1 VFGRAIDWLWV
12 GRGLALS
19 IATLIVSTLAAYVL
33 ELGLGLA
40 DASPVYLLGVAAVA
54 IAYGATAA
62 VGTAVGAFLTYNFLF
77 IEPRYTFAVA
87 QPPEFLTL
95 IVLLVIGILIGRLA
109 GRQRDREQQAGR
121 REREARAL
129 YSISRSL
136 NAADSLDDAAATVV
150 ERMAREAQMERVWI
164 GVSHETGQERILA
177 DSRGG
182 EPLPEVGGHSV
193 LRRDPAEG
201 EAAWLRV
208 HPPRRRTGNVAHSA
222 AYFRVELRAGDTS
235 FGSLW
240 AARRRELGEPHVEE
254 SRLMAAAA
262 DQVAQAIRR
271 QLLAASAAELEIAS
285 RSDELK
291 SALLDSVSH
300 DLRTPLATIR
310 AAAGSLVD
318 PSMRVSD
325 EERIRLGEAIDS
337 EADRLN
343 RLVSNLLDMSRIEG
357 GELHPDLELVPV
369 ASIVEPVLE
378 RVAGALISH
387 RVDAD
392 LPDGLPAV
400 WADPLM
406 LDQVLTNLLENAAK
420 YAPRGARIRVSARIS
435 DEADALR
442 LAIEDGGA
450 GVPADTLPRL
460 FDKFYR
466 APQRAEGARR
476 GTGLGLAVVQGLIAA
491 MGGAVEARKSELGG
505 LAIVIHLPTKL
516 ETGTEAAE
524 NPDFAVSGP
533 AESGR

>member
-1 VFGRAIDWLWV
+1 V
-12 GRGLALS
+12 ALS
-19 IATLIVSTLAAYVL
+19 LATLIACTLAAYL
-33 ELGLGLA
+33 LKLGLGLA
-40 DASPVYLLGVAAVA
+40 DASPVYLLGVAAIA
-54 IAYGATAA
+54 ISYGATAA
-62 VGTAVGAFLTYNFLF
+62 VATAAGAFLTYNFLF
-77 IEPRYTFAVA
+77 IDPRYTFAVA
-87 QPPEFLTL
+87 RPHEFVTL
-95 IVLLVIGILIGRLA
+95 IALLVIGILIGRLA

-136 NAADSLDDAAATVV
+136 NAADTLDDAAATVV
-150 ERMAREAQMERVWI
+150 ARIEREAQLERVWI
-164 GVSHETGQERILA
+164 GVSRDGGQERTLA
-177 DSRGG
+177 DSLGG

-193 LRRDPAEG
+193 LRRDRAEG

-208 HPPRRRTGNVAHSA
+208 HPPGRRGGALSHSTAH
-222 AYFRVELRAGDTS
+222 FRVELRVGDTS

-240 AARRRELGEPHVEE
+240 AARRRELGEPHVEG

-318 PSMRVSD
+318 PDVRLSD
-325 EERIRLGEAIDS
+325 SDRISLGEAIDS

-369 ASIVEPVLE
+369 VAIVEPVLE
-378 RVAGALISH
+378 RMAGVLNSH
-387 RVDAD
+387 HVDVD

-420 YAPRGARIRVSARIS
+420 YAPASARIRVSARIS
-435 DEADALR
+435 DEPGHLH
-442 LAIEDGGA
+442 LAIEDAGD
-450 GVPADTLPRL
+450 GVPETSLPRL

-466 APQRAEGARR
+466 VPRHAEGARR
-476 GTGLGLAVVQGLIAA
+476 GTGLGLAVVNGLVAA
-491 MGGAVEARKSELGG
+491 MGGVVEARTSELGG
-505 LAIVIHLPTKL
+505 LAIVILLPTRL
-516 ETGTEAAE
+516 ATEADAAAQDV
-524 NPDFAVSGP
+524 DFADSGQ
-533 AESGR
+533 AESGQ

>member
-1 VFGRAIDWLWV
+1 V
-12 GRGLALS
+12 ALEVAMS
-19 IATLIVSTLAAYVL
+19 LATLIACTLIAYL
-33 ELGLGLA
+33 LKAGLGLA
-40 DASPVYLLGVAAVA
+40 DASPVYLLGVSAVA
-54 IAYGATAA
+54 IAYGAPAA
-62 VGTAVGAFLTYNFLF
+62 VATAVGAFLTYNFLF

-87 QPPEFLTL
+87 QPSEFLTL

-109 GRQRDREQQAGR
+109 GRQRDREQQAER

-136 NAADSLDDAAATVV
+136 NVADSLDEAAAKVV
-150 ERMAREAQMERVWI
+150 QRVAREAQMERVWFGI
-164 GVSHETGQERILA
+164 SPETGHERILA
-177 DSRGG
+177 DSRSG
-182 EPLPEVGGHSV
+182 EPLPEIGGHSV

-201 EAAWLRV
+201 DAAWLRV
-208 HPPRRRTGNVAHSA
+208 HPPRRRTGDSSHSA
-222 AYFRVELRAGDTS
+222 AYFRVELRVGDSS

-240 AARRRELGEPHVEE
+240 AARRRELEEPHVEE

-318 PSMRVSD
+318 PSVPVSD
-325 EERIRLGEAIDS
+325 GKRIRLGAAIDS

-343 RLVSNLLDMSRIEG
+343 RLVTNLLDMSRIEG
-357 GELHPDLELVPV
+357 GELHPDLELLPV
-369 ASIVEPVLE
+369 VAIIEPVLE
-378 RVAGALISH
+378 RMAAVLISH
-387 RVDAD
+387 RMDVEV
-392 LPDGLPAV
+392 PDGLPPV

-420 YAPRGARIRVSARIS
+420 YAPRGARIRVGARIS
-435 DEADALR
+435 DEADALDVV
-442 LAIEDGGA
+442 IEDAGA
-450 GVPADTLPRL
+450 GVPESALPQL

-466 APQRAEGARR
+466 VPQRAEGARR
-476 GTGLGLAVVQGLIAA
+476 GTGLGLAVVEGLVRA
-491 MGGAVEARKSELGG
+491 MGGEVTAHRSALGG
-505 LAIVIHLPTKL
+505 LAIVIHLPTRR
-516 ETGTEAAE
+516 ETGVEGAE
-524 NPDFAVSGP
+524 ETDFAVNCP
-533 AESGR
+533 DESKP